1 MPKRP
6 KPLKFR
12 DPEQPD
18 ELFGHPCKV
27 KFFDDSKILEATF
40 NKIKVSD
47 VPFKE
52 SDLSLT
58 TEKSIF
64 SYNNKNWIIVSVEPS
79 GTLYIGNQQHY
90 FTYKIIARDKNIY
103 LRDVQLKV

>member
-6 KPLKFR
+6 RFR

-27 KFFDDSKILEATF
+27 KFSDDSKSLEATF

-47 VPFKE
+47 IPFKE

-58 TEKSIF
+58 PEKSIF
-64 SYNNKNWIIVSVEPS
+64 SYNNKNWIIFSVEPS
-79 GTLYIGNQQHY
+79 DIKLSIGAQQYY
-90 FTYKIIARDKNIY
+90 FTYKIIAIENLY
-103 LRDVQLKV
+103 LR

>member
-1 MPKRP
+1 MPKQP
-6 KPLKFR
+6 KPFRFR

-27 KFFDDSKILEATF
+27 KFFDDSKNLEATF
-40 NKIKVSD
+40 NRIKVSD

-52 SDLSLT
+52 SDLPLT

-64 SYNNKNWIIVSVEPS
+64 SYNNKNWIIFSVEEPS
-79 GTLYIGNQQHY
+79 GTLYIGTEQHY
-90 FTYKIIARDKNIY
+90 ITYKIIALQDNSYR
-103 LRDVQLKV
+103 

>member
-1 MPKRP
+1 MPKQP
-6 KPLKFR
+6 KPFRLK
-12 DPEQPD
+12 DLEQPD

-27 KFFDDSKILEATF
+27 KVSDDSKSLEATF

-52 SDLSLT
+52 SDLPLT

-64 SYNNKNWIIVSVEPS
+64 SYNNKNWIIFSVEPS
-79 GTLYIGNQQHY
+79 DTTLYIGTQQHY
-90 FTYKIIARDKNIY
+90 FTYKILAIENIY
-103 LRDVQLKV
+103 LR

>member
-6 KPLKFR
+6 KPLRFR

-27 KFFDDSKILEATF
+27 KFSDDSKSLEATF
-40 NKIKVSD
+40 NRIKVSD
-47 VPFKE
+47 VPFQE
-52 SDLSLT
+52 SDLPLT

-64 SYNNKNWIIVSVEPS
+64 SYNNKNWIIFSVEAS
-79 GTLYIGNQQHY
+79 DTTLDQQHY
-90 FTYKIIARDKNIY
+90 FTYKIIAIENLY
-103 LRDVQLKV
+103 LR